1 MSWFRK
7 NKQKTPHPIELANT
21 NNRSKTA
28 LSKYNSNDT
37 ANYPVN
43 SLLEDEASPPS
54 FYPEGCCED
63 LCELSYT
70 NSKTC
75 CCVNNSFRWVLKTVS
90 RPCFDHFFR
99 DDKKIVF
106 NSKSSSKNPV
116 FTSSNEIPNAF
127 HFSAPS
133 TSSS

>member
-21 NNRSKTA
+21 NNKSKTA

-75 CCVNNSFRWVLKTVS
+75 CCVNNSVRY
-90 RPCFDHFFR
+90 CFANCCDAALLCLE
-99 DDKKIVF
+99 K
-106 NSKSSSKNPV
+106 PV
-116 FTSSNEIPNAF
+116 VVQCV
-127 HFSAPS
+127 
-133 TSSS
+133 